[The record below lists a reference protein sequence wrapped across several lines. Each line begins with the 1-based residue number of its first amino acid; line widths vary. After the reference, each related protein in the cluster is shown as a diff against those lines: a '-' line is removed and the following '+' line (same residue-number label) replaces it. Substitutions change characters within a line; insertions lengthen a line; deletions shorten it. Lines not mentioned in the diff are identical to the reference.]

1 MPAATQTIPS
11 TANIT
16 QFGQLVARQILRDTN
31 SEKIVTLY
39 EQQLACIIAQSIIS
53 QCCLTIG
60 SFGKETA
67 TE

>member
-31 SEKIVTLY
+31 SEKMVTLY
-39 EQQLACIIAQSIIS
+39 EQQLACIIAQSVQVFI
-53 QCCLTIG
+53 Q
-60 SFGKETA
+60 A
-67 TE
+67 APAA